1 MAGALCGA
9 LGASA
14 APLKV
19 VATIKP
25 VHSLVAGVMQ
35 GAGAPELLT
44 SGMAS
49 EHSYTLRPSQAKAL
63 QNADLI
69 FWIGP
74 ELETFLVK
82 PLRTLAANAQI
93 VALSQA
99 ENISL
104 LPVRDPE
111 NPGVAAPPH
120 AGSDMHI
127 WLDPRNAAA
136 MVQAI
141 MRRLTETDPG
151 HAAVYRNNGLAML
164 VRLKALEHEIATE
177 LSKSPREGGYIVF
190 HDAYQYFEE
199 RFGMRPIAIVNID
212 PERMPGAA
220 RIQQI
225 KEQMAA
231 TPVACIFTEP
241 QFEPKIVLRLVE
253 GANTRIGVL
262 DPLGVALAEGSGL
275 YFALLAD
282 MARGIRSCFQ

>member
-1 MAGALCGA
+1 MAGAICGA

-35 GAGAPELLT
+35 GAGAPELLI

-82 PLRTLAANAQI
+82 PLRALAANARI
-93 VALSQA
+93 VALSEA
-99 ENISL
+99 ENITL
-104 LPVRDPE
+104 WPLRDPGIQGALT
-111 NPGVAAPPH
+111 PRY

-141 MRRLTETDPG
+141 IRALTEADPAQ
-151 HAAVYRNNGLAML
+151 AAIYRNNGKAML
-164 VRLKALEHEIATE
+164 VRLEALEHEIAAAFRE
-177 LSKSPREGGYIVF
+177 SPGGGGYIVF
-190 HDAYQYFEE
+190 HDAYRYFEE
-199 RFGMRPIAIVNID
+199 RFGLRPAAIISID
-212 PERMPGAA
+212 PERPPGAA
-220 RIQQI
+220 RIQKI
-225 KEQMAA
+225 KEQMAI
-231 TPVACIFTEP
+231 TPIACIFAEP
-241 QFEPKIVLRLVE
+241 QFEPKIVQRLVE
-253 GANTRIGVL
+253 GTKTRIGVL
-262 DPLGVALAEGSGL
+262 DPLGAALPEGGGL